1 MLAKIT
7 QDFAQYLPWLGMIAA
22 KTSLLLLIALAAGQL
37 LRRASAALRH
47 LIYVASIAAVLL
59 LPLASL
65 LLPGLRVPILPPRST
80 TPNSGNDTTGVTVVS
95 TPKLVVPGAQ
105 ANAAAHSRTR
115 TAKRDAVAAADR
127 GEISSSVVV
136 SRHLEAAAPETT
148 QTSDWRGILVLIWIA
163 GCAACLLRIFVIHV
177 RLGRLIKES
186 APVDSIPLASHLRWL
201 CRDLGIKQEVALLA
215 SHDLDVPIAVGALS
229 PKIVLSPQSGEWSET
244 RRNAVLCHE
253 LAHIKRGDAFT
264 QFLAS
269 LATAIYWFNPLVW
282 LVARAMRVD
291 RERACDDYVLAYGTA
306 ASDYAHELVE
316 IVSTLVRPQPAAAL
330 AMARPSQL
338 EGRVMALLNA
348 RVPHGV
354 PRRRTSTLLM
364 MLVLGVALPLAAAR
378 LEERSGHEAWGTPID
393 TNRAMTANAL
403 PAAAALAGPV
413 DSPEAEPAPAP
424 IDNDNPGIGIPV
436 YPNAAA
442 GDHTDGR
449 GTVSVVGGARMRRLA
464 AAAYFSQDEPAKVL
478 AYYRDRLK
486 SYGQVVECAAGS
498 NSRVD
503 VLVDQ
508 AALADTAACRQ
519 EDFAENGTE
528 LKVNSSGE
536 ERVVVVQPHRSGS
549 EIALVRYLPDSVSSR
564 FNSDEK
570 GESHSDNSEAPFDCL
585 EGSHSNQ
592 SSVNSHSDNGYR
604 TWTATWSGNG
614 CSIEARSSGEVR
626 FTPEATAIE
635 SISSGGYFE
644 LSERTG
650 GNLRNI
656 RVTPSSGGQLTY
668 DYSVDGAKHDFDAE
682 ARQWLSKLLLQLER
696 ATGFSASTRVPA
708 LLKQGGPEAV
718 LNEITQLQSD
728 YVRQV
733 YFTKLF
739 ENATLPAPLL
749 VKALNQAR
757 EEIGTDYS
765 LAQVLLTIAQ
775 RYDLSDEVQRVA
787 FLNGANKLGTDYEH
801 ARVLIELLKRPNLSP
816 QIVRGTL
823 ESAKHIGTD
832 YEKSRI
838 LTTLAGL
845 STFDQSEISSY
856 LDLASS
862 IGTDYEHSRSLM
874 ALMEHQKLTPEAIS
888 QVLRSASTIGTDY
901 EKSRI
906 LLSVNDSHNF
916 DEKQIATYLTLVDSV
931 GTDYERSRDLIALI
945 QQHKLANDS
954 VLRVLNETQKIGT
967 DYEKARV
974 LTEAAKQYQMQ
985 GALRDAYIKAA
996 DSIGTEYD
1004 RNRTLAA
1011 ITKRDMT

>member
-1 MLAKIT
+1 MVAKT
-7 QDFAQYLPWLGMIAA
+7 THDFAQYLPWLATIAV

-37 LRRASAALRH
+37 FRRASAALRH
-47 LIYVASIAAVLL
+47 LVYVASIAGILL
-59 LPLASL
+59 LPLASM
-65 LLPGLRVPILPPRST
+65 LLPGLRVPILPPSS
-80 TPNSGNDTTGVTVVS
+80 N
-95 TPKLVVPGAQ
+95 
-105 ANAAAHSRTR
+105 
-115 TAKRDAVAAADR
+115 TAKSEHITSAVAESSSQVILPSQPIKAQQPIARAAKR
-127 GEISSSVVV
+127 EAITPAANGEAASSVVV
-136 SRHLEAAAPETT
+136 SQAVETT
-148 QTSDWRGILVLIWIA
+148 QATTHTTNWRGILVILWIA
-163 GCAACLLRIFVIHV
+163 GCAGCLLRMFVIHLQ
-177 RLGRLIKES
+177 LGRLLKKS
-186 APVDSIPLASHLRWL
+186 VPVDSIPLSSHLRWL
-201 CRDLGIKQEVALLA
+201 CRDLGIKQEVTLLA

-229 PKIVLSPQSGEWSET
+229 AKIVLSPQSGEWSET
-244 RRNAVLCHE
+244 RRKAVLCHE

-269 LATAIYWFNPLVW
+269 LAAAVYWFNPLVW
-282 LVARAMRVD
+282 MVARTMRAE

-330 AMARPSQL
+330 AMARRSQL

-348 RVPHGV
+348 RVTHGV
-354 PRRRTSTLLM
+354 PRRTTSLAFIGF
-364 MLVLGVALPLAAAR
+364 VLGVALPLAAAR
-378 LEERSGHEAWGTPID
+378 LETRPGHETWGTPP
-393 TNRAMTANAL
+393 
-403 PAAAALAGPV
+403 PADAAPGSPAV
-413 DSPEAEPAPAP
+413 DMAAPLAEPPSSH
-424 IDNDNPGIGIPV
+424 ISMDNENSVIGIAI
-436 YPNAAA
+436 YPNAVA

-449 GTVSVVGGARMRRLA
+449 GTVSLADGVHVHRLA
-464 AAAYFSQDEPAKVL
+464 AASYFSNDAPSKVL
-478 AYYRDRLK
+478 EFYRDRLK
-486 SYGQVVECAAGS
+486 SYGKVVECPGGT
-498 NSRVD
+498 NSKVD
-503 VLVDQ
+503 VELDDE
-508 AALADTAACRQ
+508 ALSSPTVCRR
-519 EDFAENGTE
+519 EDFAQNGTE
-528 LKVNSSGE
+528 LKVTKAE
-536 ERVVVVQPHRSGS
+536 DQRIVVVQPHGAGS
-549 EIALVRYLPDSVSSR
+549 EIALVRYPALRVA
-564 FNSDEK
+564 
-570 GESHSDNSEAPFDCL
+570 GELGLRTAESMRGGFSGSAFDCFHGT
-585 EGSHSNQ
+585 EVNQ
-592 SSVNSHSDNGYR
+592 SSVNSHTENNGHR
-604 TWTATWSGNG
+604 TWTATWSGDG
-614 CSIEARSSGEVR
+614 CSIEARAAGDVR
-626 FTPEATAIE
+626 FSPEATAIE
-635 SISSGGYFE
+635 SISPGGYFE

-650 GNLRNI
+650 GDLR
-656 RVTPSSGGQLTY
+656 RVRVESGNGGQLNY
-668 DYSVDGAKHDFDAE
+668 DYSVNGSKHEFDAD
-682 ARQWLSKLLLQLER
+682 ARAWLSKLLLQLER

-718 LNEITQLQSD
+718 LTEITQLQSD

-775 RYDLSDEVQRVA
+775 RYDLNDEAQRVA

-874 ALMEHQKLTPEAIS
+874 ALMEHQKLTPEAVS

-906 LLSVNDSHNF
+906 LLSVSESHNF
-916 DEKQIATYLTLVDSV
+916 DEKQIATYLSLVDSV

>member
-1 MLAKIT
+1 
-7 QDFAQYLPWLGMIAA
+7 
-22 KTSLLLLIALAAGQL
+22 
-37 LRRASAALRH
+37 
-47 LIYVASIAAVLL
+47 
-59 LPLASL
+59 LAS
-65 LLPGLRVPILPPRST
+65 
-80 TPNSGNDTTGVTVVS
+80 
-95 TPKLVVPGAQ
+95 
-105 ANAAAHSRTR
+105 
-115 TAKRDAVAAADR
+115 
-127 GEISSSVVV
+127 
-136 SRHLEAAAPETT
+136 
-148 QTSDWRGILVLIWIA
+148 
-163 GCAACLLRIFVIHV
+163 
-177 RLGRLIKES
+177 
-186 APVDSIPLASHLRWL
+186 
-201 CRDLGIKQEVALLA
+201 
-215 SHDLDVPIAVGALS
+215 
-229 PKIVLSPQSGEWSET
+229 
-244 RRNAVLCHE
+244 
-253 LAHIKRGDAFT
+253 
-264 QFLAS
+264 
-269 LATAIYWFNPLVW
+269 
-282 LVARAMRVD
+282 
-291 RERACDDYVLAYGTA
+291 
-306 ASDYAHELVE
+306 
-316 IVSTLVRPQPAAAL
+316 
-330 AMARPSQL
+330 
-338 EGRVMALLNA
+338 
-348 RVPHGV
+348 
-354 PRRRTSTLLM
+354 
-364 MLVLGVALPLAAAR
+364 
-378 LEERSGHEAWGTPID
+378 
-393 TNRAMTANAL
+393 NAL
-403 PAAAALAGPV
+403 PVAAALAGP
-413 DSPEAEPAPAP
+413 DHPSESEAAPAP

-436 YPNAAA
+436 YPKAVA

-449 GTVSVVGGARMRRLA
+449 GTVSVVNGARMRRLA

-486 SYGQVVECAAGS
+486 SYGQVVECAGGS

-528 LKVNSSGE
+528 LKVSSSGE

-549 EIALVRYLPDSVSSR
+549 EIALVRYLPDSVSR
-564 FNSDEK
+564 GFDSDEK
-570 GESHSDNSEAPFDCL
+570 SESRSDNSSAPFDCL
-585 EGSHSNQ
+585 QGSHGNQ
-592 SSVNSHSDNGYR
+592 SSVNSHSDNNGYR

-626 FTPEATAIE
+626 FSADATSIE

-644 LSERTG
+644 IDERTG
-650 GNLRNI
+650 GNLR
-656 RVTPSSGGQLTY
+656 RVRVEPGNGGQLNF
-668 DYSVDGAKHDFDAE
+668 DYSVNGSKHEFDAE

-749 VKALNQAR
+749 VKALNQAG

-775 RYDLSDEVQRVA
+775 RYDLNDEAQRVA

-823 ESAKHIGTD
+823 ESAKHIRTD

-874 ALMEHQKLTPEAIS
+874 ALMEHQKLTPEAVS
-888 QVLRSASTIGTDY
+888 QILRSASTIGTDY

-906 LLSVNDSHNF
+906 LLSVSESHNF
-916 DEKQIATYLTLVDSV
+916 DEKQIATYLSLVDSV